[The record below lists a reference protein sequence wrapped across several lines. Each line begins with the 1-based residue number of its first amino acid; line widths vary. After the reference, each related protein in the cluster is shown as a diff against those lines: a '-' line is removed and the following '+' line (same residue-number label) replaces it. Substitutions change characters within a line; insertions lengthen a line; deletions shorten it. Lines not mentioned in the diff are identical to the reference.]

1 MAIKLKELRNWVNQ
15 LPSEL
20 DEFNVV
26 NAEFGEFTDG
36 DFMYRLDKPVVTL
49 VVNEDTKEILVLNAP
64 TAKTDENAE

>member
-26 NAEFGEFTDG
+26 NAEFGEFSDG

-49 VVNEDTKEILVLNAP
+49 VVNEDTEEILVLNAP
-64 TAKTDENAE
+64 VKEEE